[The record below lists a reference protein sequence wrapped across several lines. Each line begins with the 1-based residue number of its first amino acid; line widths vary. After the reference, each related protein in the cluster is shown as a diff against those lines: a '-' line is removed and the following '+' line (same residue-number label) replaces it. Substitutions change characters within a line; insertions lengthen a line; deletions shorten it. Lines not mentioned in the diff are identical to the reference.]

1 MTTKNDLPLKVGDL
15 ARFINYSWKA
25 GPPGVLGLPL
35 VGEVVKITDVFQGQG
50 DDRAWYV
57 KWEGGDNHPSGG
69 LFLRE
74 FEKVES
80 PG

>member
-1 MTTKNDLPLKVGDL
+1 MTIPSDLPLKVGDL

-35 VGEVVKITDVFQGQG
+35 VGEVVKITDLYQGRG
-50 DDRAWYV
+50 DDHAWYV
-57 KWEGGDNHPSGG
+57 RWEGGENYPGGG
-69 LFLRE
+69 LFLSE

-80 PG
+80 PE